1 MASTIQPS
9 EEKLRDLY
17 NLANNVPFDDRINHQ
32 GELNDLNITLN
43 QQYLREVGSDLYT
56 ESGRMDLRICAGA

>member
-9 EEKLRDLY
+9 DEELRDLY
-17 NLANNVPFDDRINHQ
+17 NLANNVPFDDRINHH